1 MPQNITT
8 HHPEASQNLSKCP
21 LDPGA
26 LEVPVTPLSAPTPL
40 CSTVLFLQEG
50 RWGSPCHSRLLLR
63 QLERTALA
71 RGPRGEVT
79 CLLAGVSSSP
89 SQPSAAAQGSDVTP
103 SPLLGLTSSLWLQLT
118 EPGRQP
124 PGLSPSPDHK
134 AASQV
139 SGTLPQRAPW
149 ACPGPSLS
157 GQRSHPSSS
166 LAWDIPIAS

>member
-79 CLLAGVSSSP
+79 CLLAVSALPPPRRVLLPKVLTSP
-89 SQPSAAAQGSDVTP
+89 LRP
-103 SPLLGLTSSLWLQLT
+103 SP
-118 EPGRQP
+118 
-124 PGLSPSPDHK
+124 
-134 AASQV
+134 
-139 SGTLPQRAPW
+139 
-149 ACPGPSLS
+149 
-157 GQRSHPSSS
+157 RSD
-166 LAWDIPIAS
+166 L